1 MSQLIHRTPGFVVK
15 RDEVAEPLIQMF
27 GRMLDVMQ
35 GLLFGRR
42 EVGFVV
48 VSHRLALGP
57 VG

>member
-1 MSQLIHRTPGFVVK
+1 
-15 RDEVAEPLIQMF
+15 MF